1 MSLQKKA
8 TIIASICAISLAL
21 VKFTIGIMSGSI
33 AVLSSALDSLMD
45 FIISAFNFL
54 AVKKSAQ
61 KANEDY
67 NFGFSKI
74 EALMGFLEGSMI
86 IGVAVF
92 ILYQSIE
99 KIYNKEQINDLNLSI
114 FVMIFS
120 IVVTL
125 FLVIFLSFVAKKTKS
140 LIIESDCLH
149 YKSDLLSNAF
159 TLLALVIIYFTN
171 FYIIDAIF
179 GLLISAYI
187 SFSAFEIIK
196 KSVQFL
202 MDKALDDDKVN
213 DIKNIIKSHP
223 EVKSY
228 HYLKTRKTPSI
239 NYISVHLVLC
249 PVISLYDAHKIGDQ
263 IENAIKAKF
272 ENELCDIQ
280 IHLDPYDDSKNER
293 L

>member
-54 AVKKSAQ
+54 AFKKSAQ

-171 FYIIDAIF
+171 LIIF
-179 GLLISAYI
+179 
-187 SFSAFEIIK
+187 
-196 KSVQFL
+196 
-202 MDKALDDDKVN
+202 
-213 DIKNIIKSHP
+213 
-223 EVKSY
+223 
-228 HYLKTRKTPSI
+228 
-239 NYISVHLVLC
+239 
-249 PVISLYDAHKIGDQ
+249 
-263 IENAIKAKF
+263 
-272 ENELCDIQ
+272 
-280 IHLDPYDDSKNER
+280 KNEITFIQNTI
-293 L
+293 